1 MIIWSLMTGAA
12 GICGTAALLARLSSR
27 QRPYSPERYWLLGMA
42 ALVPAWLIAFL
53 GGIEPPGGAAPNK
66 PLFIFS
72 SALPLLGAIVTD
84 AVVRHLRH
92 SGRDRRPVTYWLI
105 GVAALLPGWVIN
117 VIALMV
123 KVKTP

>member
-1 MIIWSLMTGAA
+1 
-12 GICGTAALLARLSSR
+12 
-27 QRPYSPERYWLLGMA
+27 MA
-42 ALVPAWLIAFL
+42 ALAPAWLIAFL
-53 GGIEPPGGAAPNK
+53 GGIEPPGAAVPNK

-105 GVAALLPGWVIN
+105 GVAALLPGWVIS
-117 VIALMV
+117 VIILIT
-123 KVKTP
+123 KTKTS

>member
-1 MIIWSLMTGAA
+1 MITWSFVAGAA
-12 GICGTAALLARLSSR
+12 GICGTAALLARLSRR
-27 QRPYSPERYWLLGMA
+27 QPRYGPERYWLLGMA

-53 GGIEPPGGAAPNK
+53 GGIEPPGGAPPNK

-92 SGRDRRPVTYWLI
+92 SGRDRRPVIYWLV
-105 GVAALLPGWVIN
+105 GVAALLPGWALN
-117 VIALMV
+117 VITLMV
-123 KVKTP
+123 KTKTS

>member
-1 MIIWSLMTGAA
+1 
-12 GICGTAALLARLSSR
+12 
-27 QRPYSPERYWLLGMA
+27 MA

-53 GGIEPPGGAAPNK
+53 GGIEPPGGAPPNK

-92 SGRDRRPVTYWLI
+92 SGRDRRPVIYWLI
-105 GVAALLPGWVIN
+105 GVAALLPGWVLN
-117 VIALMV
+117 VITLML
-123 KVKTP
+123 KAARAS

>member
-1 MIIWSLMTGAA
+1 MITWSLMTGAA

-27 QRPYSPERYWLLGMA
+27 QPPYSPERYWVLGMA

-53 GGIEPPGGAAPNK
+53 GGIELPAPPNK

-72 SALPLLGAIVTD
+72 SALPLLGIIVTD

-105 GVAALLPGWVIN
+105 GVAALLPGWVTS
-117 VIALMV
+117 VTVLVV
-123 KVKTP
+123 KAKTS